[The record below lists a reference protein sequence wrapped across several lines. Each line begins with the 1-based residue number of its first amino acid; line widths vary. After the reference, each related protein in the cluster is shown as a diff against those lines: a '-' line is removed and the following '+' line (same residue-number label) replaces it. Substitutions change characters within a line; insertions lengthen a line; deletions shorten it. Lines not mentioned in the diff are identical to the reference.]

1 MALPLA
7 GVEAVL
13 SRDELQVASEEA
25 NHFEEET
32 ARREE
37 NGGCLHYLY
46 NHTTGGSQLTDGA
59 LRPLLSRLDSAKRS
73 LVDAD
78 GFPVFISTI
87 QVPSKVFS
95 CGVVAKKFKCKTEQ
109 RDIFLHIIEIHPVF
123 DFWVSLC
130 FWWFRRARVCA
141 N

>member
-25 NHFEEET
+25 NHFEEDT

-73 LVDAD
+73 LVEVD
-78 GFPVFISTI
+78 GFPVFITTI
-87 QVPSKVFS
+87 QVPSKEFS
-95 CGVVAKKFKCKTEQ
+95 YGVVARNLSAKQ
-109 RDIFLHIIEIHPVF
+109 SRGIFYCI
-123 DFWVSLC
+123 
-130 FWWFRRARVCA
+130 
-141 N
+141 